1 MIPFRILI
9 DKMLSKKVIVALDSN
24 NLNKTLNLV
33 NKLKDDAYA
42 FKIGYQFFFNF
53 GILGY
58 KKIYSICPRIFLDL
72 KLHDIPN
79 TVRKGLEALTKMK
92 PLFTTIHISGGD
104 EMMKAS
110 KIGKKNI
117 KLLGVSILTS
127 LDNKQTKIYYNE
139 KNLSKLVKN
148 FAKAAKKNG
157 LDGVVC
163 SPKELKYIRKE
174 VGKNFIIVTPG
185 IRIDNKIK
193 SDDQKRFETPKN
205 AVSLGANFLVIG
217 RPITASKNPLKV
229 LKTIN
234 KTLS

>member
-1 MIPFRILI
+1 
-9 DKMLSKKVIVALDSN
+9 MLSKKVIVALDSN

-205 AVSLGANFLVIG
+205 AISLGANFLVIG

>member
-1 MIPFRILI
+1 
-9 DKMLSKKVIVALDSN
+9 MLSKKVIVALDSN

-234 KTLS
+234 KILS